1 MYFHTR
7 FSTNTDPHPT
17 MAQPF
22 RFMAHN
28 GELNTDKK
36 NRLSEAAVASAKRRA
51 IVRPPG
57 QSDSCRLDQTLE
69 ARVIEDSVDL
79 VTAVVSMMPPA
90 WENDTT
96 LSPAVRAMFEYF
108 SLYEEKNDGPAAL
121 VFGDG
126 TIIGARLDRLGLR
139 PLRTIETHD
148 YVCAFSEAGQ
158 IAFAPET
165 VIHRGRV
172 EAGGMLYFDHR
183 DRHTYTAREALEK
196 IAAQPRLPVVAGA
209 IANPDRRHSR
219 RASGESQLPDPLQ
232 RHLRDTSAL
241 HGVLPGSGKF
251 QIPDGSDAHARSRKG
266 LRHGLRQRHQRIQRP
281 RRRCGTLLFTAIR
294 PGHQPS
300 ARQHP

>member
-1 MYFHTR
+1 
-7 FSTNTDPHPT
+7 
-17 MAQPF
+17 
-22 RFMAHN
+22 MAHN

-126 TIIGARLDRLGLR
+126 TIIGARW
-139 PLRTIETHD
+139 IAS
-148 YVCAFSEAGQ
+148 VC
-158 IAFAPET
+158 
-165 VIHRGRV
+165 VH
-172 EAGGMLYFDHR
+172 Y
-183 DRHTYTAREALEK
+183 
-196 IAAQPRLPVVAGA
+196 
-209 IANPDRRHSR
+209 
-219 RASGESQLPDPLQ
+219 
-232 RHLRDTSAL
+232 
-241 HGVLPGSGKF
+241 
-251 QIPDGSDAHARSRKG
+251 ARSRRTTTCARSPKPDRSRSR
-266 LRHGLRQRHQRIQRP
+266 LRR
-281 RRRCGTLLFTAIR
+281 
-294 PGHQPS
+294 
-300 ARQHP
+300 